1 MTERDRVR
9 VGNTTIEYEVRR
21 SARRKK
27 TVQIVVER
35 GVVRVV
41 VPSTAKVGAV
51 RKAVRERAAWITSR
65 LSQAPAEGVQKR
77 FINGESLPY
86 MGEDIRIAVRFAE
99 VPWPEI
105 RLDDGRFRVAV
116 APNLRGKRRREAMH
130 GAFVE
135 WYGERAAEQVGECV
149 DRWWPKLG
157 RGEKSRVL
165 IRNQRRRWGSCASDG
180 TLRINWRV
188 IMLEPAL
195 IEYIVVHELAHLS
208 VRNHSQ
214 KFKDLVASALPD
226 FRDRQKR
233 LRAVEGILPL

>member
-9 VGNTTIEYEVRR
+9 VGDTTIEYEVRR

-51 RKAVRERAAWITSR
+51 REAVRERAAWITSR

-77 FINGESLPY
+77 FVNGESLPY
-86 MGEDIRIAVRFAE
+86 LGEDVRIAVRFAE

-105 RLDDGRFRVAV
+105 RLDDGRFRVSV

-130 GAFVE
+130 EAFVE
-135 WYGERAAEQVGECV
+135 WYGERAAEQVDECV